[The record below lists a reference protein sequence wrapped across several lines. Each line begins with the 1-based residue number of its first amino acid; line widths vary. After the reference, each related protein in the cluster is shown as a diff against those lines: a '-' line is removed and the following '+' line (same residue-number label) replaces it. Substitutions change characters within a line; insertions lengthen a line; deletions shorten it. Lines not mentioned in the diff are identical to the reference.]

1 VLRRRSSP
9 DGGQDRVG
17 WTVGTG
23 IEWGLWQSI
32 KAEYDYID
40 FGTRTTPTI
49 GTVLPSIVGLPASVG
64 LEDNLRIQQV
74 EVGVNYRFLPN
85 LWCFSIESHAQWGP
99 G

>member
-1 VLRRRSSP
+1 VGVSAPFFSGT
-9 DGGQDRVG
+9 GGQDRVG

-23 IEWGLWQSI
+23 IEWGLWQNWSI

-85 LWCFSIESHAQWGP
+85 LW
-99 G
+99 